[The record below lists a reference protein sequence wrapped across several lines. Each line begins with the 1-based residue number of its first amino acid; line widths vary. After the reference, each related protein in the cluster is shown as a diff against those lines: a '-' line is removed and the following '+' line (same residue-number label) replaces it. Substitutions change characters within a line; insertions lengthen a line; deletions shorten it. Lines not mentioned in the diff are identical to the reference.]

1 MGWGEAGML
10 PSKMTSITALHA
22 GMWRSRYAQRQTSS
36 VAACNN
42 VMKQHGLACR
52 HVETIL
58 CSRLRKGPMLDPYKR
73 RIMKM
78 PDGGSV
84 ALDFE
89 DLDSSQDLPSDAPV
103 VILLPGKRP
112 SAWTVSAG
120 LLQGDKT
127 VLPLNFPWQ

>member
-1 MGWGEAGML
+1 ML
-10 PSKMTSITALHA
+10 RVK
-22 GMWRSRYAQRQTSS
+22 G
-36 VAACNN
+36 
-42 VMKQHGLACR
+42 KDDLACR

-89 DLDSSQDLPSDAPV
+89 DLDSQQDLPADAPV
-103 VILLPGKRP
+103 VILLPGEDP
-112 SAWTVSAG
+112 IT
-120 LLQGDKT
+120 
-127 VLPLNFPWQ
+127 